1 MRIGPLLVC
10 PFCPKATGAR
20 ASEAVLRHHKRTAGG
35 LKVRA
40 KGICRPEGPG
50 RRVGVLCMARES
62 HVEGTGTPPAL
73 LRSSCTRSPGSWK
86 SRLPTARR
94 FSSRASSCASILH
107 LRRFAATDRA
117 RRSCKSAR
125 KMSRSRTSTRSA
137 PTRSSSAFPTA
148 TIPADIR
155 GHFSTTTE
163 LHQEQM
169 WQRCSAKSVRLCPST
184 PPLPRFARTFS
195 QANDHGGEVGQ
206 LPSPAG
212 KRAGLGFHGFRE
224 EPVSIFAGLFG
235 TVHGTV

>member
-1 MRIGPLLVC
+1 
-10 PFCPKATGAR
+10 
-20 ASEAVLRHHKRTAGG
+20 
-35 LKVRA
+35 
-40 KGICRPEGPG
+40 
-50 RRVGVLCMARES
+50 MARES

-137 PTRSSSAFPTA
+137 PTRSSSSFPTA
-148 TIPADIR
+148 TIPAYIR

-184 PPLPRFARTFS
+184 PPLPRLARTFS

-235 TVHGTV
+235 TVHGTVGVFGKRLDVGAVGRIHTDAYARADVTPAFRVRRARPRRRGSFAPPPRGRSA